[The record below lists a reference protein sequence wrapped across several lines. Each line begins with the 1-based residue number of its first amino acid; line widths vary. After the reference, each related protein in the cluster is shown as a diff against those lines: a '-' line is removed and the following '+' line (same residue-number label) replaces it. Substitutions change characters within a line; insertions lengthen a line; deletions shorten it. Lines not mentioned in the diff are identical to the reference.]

1 MRKEELVELCWN
13 AAVRKQ
19 PQLKE
24 VMESYNQLLEEK
36 AAD

>member
-1 MRKEELVELCWN
+1 MQKEELLELCWN

-19 PQLKE
+19 PQLNE
-24 VMESYNQLLEEK
+24 VMESYDQLLEEK